1 MMRPESSWLELI
13 EWLRTAREIHLPRGK
28 PFRVRYNPEEG
39 KVIVTPS
46 LTGIERR
53 IGREYWERYVNRFNE
68 IERTEYDPFR
78 PGHYAAITHNSSYMV
93 ALTREADLNQATRT
107 GRGRR
112 S

>member
-1 MMRPESSWLELI
+1 MDPERSWLEVI
-13 EWLRTAREIHLPRGK
+13 EWLGTPREIRLPRGR
-28 PFRVRYNPEEG
+28 PFHVRYDPEEG

-68 IERTEYDPFR
+68 VERSGYDQFR

-93 ALTREADLNQATRT
+93 ALTREADLNHLTRA